1 MMVFLIIESS
11 QMRDIVDVDQVY
23 SNEIK
28 ANVDAMVIPEVRSS
42 LRFQLSIAWVCPIGL
57 MKYVPRKYH

>member
-1 MMVFLIIESS
+1 
-11 QMRDIVDVDQVY
+11 MRDIVDVDQVY